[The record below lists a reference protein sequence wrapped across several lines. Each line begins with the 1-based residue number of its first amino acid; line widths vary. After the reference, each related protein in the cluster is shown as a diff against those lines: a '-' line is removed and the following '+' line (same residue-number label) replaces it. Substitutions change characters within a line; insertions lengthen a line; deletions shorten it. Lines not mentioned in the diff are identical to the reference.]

1 LVVPRKR
8 WKYKIKSYDVPR
20 IDPGDRHATTD
31 EELVGAAL
39 VDLEEV
45 AVLPDIVREQLSRD
59 LVDAVR
65 YARAGVAVGKI
76 GVSNEATAQQVY
88 MSDVARAMERAGLW
102 ATRWRKRYDDGDG
115 PSDDAPESLF
125 FRLAREV
132 ADVSGIA
139 LPQDLKLPGNRAAH
153 HQYGVMSP
161 AMESAQRSELAARRQ
176 RLSNLERRLRA
187 GAPSG
192 PTEGRIFPQPSPKTG
207 GDFPPPCA

>member
-1 LVVPRKR
+1 
-8 WKYKIKSYDVPR
+8 
-20 IDPGDRHATTD
+20 
-31 EELVGAAL
+31 
-39 VDLEEV
+39 
-45 AVLPDIVREQLSRD
+45 
-59 LVDAVR
+59 
-65 YARAGVAVGKI
+65 
-76 GVSNEATAQQVY
+76 

-192 PTEGRIFPQPSPKTG
+192 PTGGRIFPQPSPKTG